1 METQE
6 KQRPVISNRDRS
18 LSISIFKKDQI
29 DNEGHLRTYYSA
41 CLQRSYQKPEDKGTD
56 KWQRE
61 NINLYPDEL
70 LKLSVLALK
79 TYNDTTS
86 YAQAN
91 RKDYLPKEHP
101 AQSFD
106 DTPPAWVEED
116 IPFGA

>member
-1 METQE
+1 ME
-6 KQRPVISNRDRS
+6 KQRPVINNRDRS

-56 KWQRE
+56 KWQLE

-86 YAQAN
+86 YVQAN
-91 RKDYLPKEHP
+91 KKDNQPKEHP

-106 DTPPAWVEED
+106 NTPPAWAEEE
-116 IPFGA
+116 IPFGE